1 MLNPTMAARR
11 TCAPARASVR
21 LALDQ
26 LTPTPAVV
34 VPIVKGRGYCCY
46 CKSPKHRTS
55 RCATVIKPITPSSSS
70 ASRSSHTIAAAA
82 NYSTTSNPPSL
93 TEVASLTSSSS
104 SALRATVRSN
114 GQAQLRSTFTRS
126 ASLFSASSSTPRP
139 APLSYNNTI
148 TSSHRSF
155 TTSSRNMVAQK
166 IDGNAI
172 AKEIREGLHV
182 QIDEKRQNNPR
193 FNPSLKII
201 QGTRHKR
208 VILNRYMAKY

>member
-1 MLNPTMAARR
+1 MAARR

-26 LTPTPAVV
+26 LNPTPAVV

-55 RCATVIKPITPSSSS
+55 RCATVIKPITPSSS

-82 NYSTTSNPPSL
+82 SYSTTTTPPSL
-93 TEVASLTSSSS
+93 TAVASLTSSSS
-104 SALRATVRSN
+104 SALRATVRN

-126 ASLFSASSSTPRP
+126 ASLLSASSSTPRP

-148 TSSHRSF
+148 TSSRRSF
-155 TTSSRNMVAQK
+155 TTSSVNMVAQK

-172 AKEIREGLHV
+172 AKEIREGLHA

-201 QGTRHKR
+201 QGT
-208 VILNRYMAKY
+208 